1 MEERIRKQSSFYQSR
16 VNQAKL
22 GAYYTDL
29 EHCKWISGL
38 LEFPAEKEVCCLE
51 PSIGDAS
58 AVIRVTEREV
68 NRKVLIFGVEI
79 NRITASLVM
88 ENPLV
93 EDCICGNFLTDVII
107 NKNAFSFCFANPPY
121 GEEDG
126 DRLEVLFLN
135 KLVPYLM
142 EHAVLVFVIPFY
154 VLKEKAFLS
163 AWNRNFSTECCYR
176 FHEGE
181 YKKWKQ
187 VVLIGRKMREREDA
201 ETDVRKSFKA
211 SGNPEEIP
219 LVPENYT
226 GERIKVFPSSGK
238 NISDF
243 KNKVFDAQKAR
254 KILQGN
260 QLEDLV
266 ISRIGQQQFITDRL
280 SRPPI
285 MPNAW
290 QMYLMAISGAG
301 QGRVG
306 TEEAKDQHL
315 QRGIVMNVEEA
326 EVRQDEEGSAVVAV
340 QKFTRI
346 SFQIVENN
354 GVIHTL

>member
-1 MEERIRKQSSFYQSR
+1 MEERIRKQNSFCQSR

-38 LEFPAEKEVCCLE
+38 LDFPAEKEVCCLE

-58 AVIRVTEREV
+58 AVIRVTEREK
-68 NRKVLIFGVEI
+68 NRKVLIFGVEL

-107 NKNAFSFCFANPPY
+107 NKNVFSFCFANPPY
-121 GEEDG
+121 GEEEG
-126 DRLEVLFLN
+126 SRLEVLFLN
-135 KLVPYLM
+135 KLVSYLT
-142 EHAVLVFVIPFY
+142 EHAVLVFIIPFY
-154 VLKEKAFLS
+154 VLKEKAFLR
-163 AWNRNFSTECCYR
+163 AWNRYFSTECCYR

-187 VVLIGRKMREREDA
+187 VVLIGRKMKERKNE
-201 ETDVRKSFKA
+201 ERDVRESFKA
-211 SGNPEEIP
+211 FGSPEEIP
-219 LVPENYT
+219 MIPENYT
-226 GERIKVFPSSGK
+226 GDRIKVFPSCGK

-266 ISRIGQQQFITDRL
+266 ISRIEQQQFITDRL

-285 MPNAW
+285 MPNAG

-326 EVRQDEEGSAVVAV
+326 EVRQDEEGSSVVAV

>member
-1 MEERIRKQSSFYQSR
+1 MEERIRKQNSFYQSR

-38 LEFPAEKEVCCLE
+38 LEFPAEREVCCLE

-58 AVIRVTEREV
+58 AVIHVTGREE
-68 NRKVLIFGVEI
+68 NRKILIFGVEI
-79 NRITASLVM
+79 NRITASSVM

-107 NKNAFSFCFANPPY
+107 NKNVFSFCFANPPY
-121 GEEDG
+121 GEEEG
-126 DRLEVLFLN
+126 NRLEVLFLN

-142 EHAVLVFVIPFY
+142 EHAVLVFVIPSY
-154 VLKEKAFLS
+154 VLKEKGFLS

-187 VVLIGRKMREREDA
+187 VVLIGRKVKGQEDERTGAME
-201 ETDVRKSFKA
+201 SFKA
-211 SGNPEEIP
+211 FATPEEIP

-226 GERIKVFPSSGK
+226 GNRIKVFPSYGK

-254 KILQGN
+254 KILHGN
-260 QLEDLV
+260 QLEGLV
-266 ISRIGQQQFITDRL
+266 KSRIEQQQFITDRL

-285 MPNAW
+285 MPNAG

-306 TEEAKDQHL
+306 TEEARDQHL

-326 EVRQDEEGSAVVAV
+326 EVRQGEEGSAVVAV

-346 SFQIVENN
+346 SFQIVENS
-354 GVIHTL
+354 GIIHTL